1 MCRNE
6 NKKAWEQLI
15 FLKTEDGKIIIQSR
29 WNGRNLQIQKNG
41 QCVFAKNKHNPQITK
56 ICHLLEK
63 FEVECDEAGNV
74 YFVSC
79 HALNVMQ
86 CNEHG
91 IVKCVNKNRSE
102 RKQWKIVYPPKTQ
115 IMTSRHLRRLF
126 LVCGLTC
133 LGTVTLPLLG
143 CCAGA
148 CVPGAMSTFGTVVP
162 GVGTFHAPLAAVGV
176 AASLQAAS
184 VALISV
190 RAAAVGAA
198 MGSKVNEFL

>member
-1 MCRNE
+1 ME
-6 NKKAWEQLI
+6 NCI
-15 FLKTEDGKIIIQSR
+15 S
-29 WNGRNLQIQKNG
+29 
-41 QCVFAKNKHNPQITK
+41 AKDPNY
-56 ICHLLEK
+56 
-63 FEVECDEAGNV
+63 DEPSPTA
-74 YFVSC
+74 FISC
-79 HALNVMQ
+79 LWSYMSWA
-86 CNEHG
+86 
-91 IVKCVNKNRSE
+91 
-102 RKQWKIVYPPKTQ
+102 
-115 IMTSRHLRRLF
+115 
-126 LVCGLTC
+126 
-133 LGTVTLPLLG
+133 VTLPLLG